1 MKSDILDFLD
11 KKFAKTVKKKSKK
24 KKSSHKEEN
33 DPVQDK
39 TPILNAVKISL
50 NSFHGLSNVNQ

>member
-24 KKSSHKEEN
+24 KKSSHKEEI
-33 DPVQDK
+33 DPV
-39 TPILNAVKISL
+39 
-50 NSFHGLSNVNQ
+50 